1 MQASDF
7 SRTQSVCYP
16 ASGNIY
22 FTPMFLKWVSC
33 DTHISGHLKCAR
45 TPTSKIICAC
55 CSFVMII
62 LKHLSSIH
70 LDLSGVPF
78 PQQSLVKPVQ
88 QLAMTVYAPCTL
100 SLLQSSFSHLFTHK
114 TFVGDIL
121 FWTVYV
127 LGLQYSI
134 QFSLLFASL
143 LPSGMQLF
151 YLCYLFSG

>member
-1 MQASDF
+1 MKASDF

-22 FTPMFLKWVSC
+22 FTPTFLKWVSC
-33 DTHISGHLKCAR
+33 DTHISGRLKCAK

-55 CSFVMII
+55 CSFLTII
-62 LKHLSSIH
+62 LKHLSSIQ

-100 SLLQSSFSHLFTHK
+100 SLLQSSFSHLFTH
-114 TFVGDIL
+114 TTICWWYTILDSLCFGTSIFHTVLVIVCLFTALWYAAFLFV
-121 FWTVYV
+121 
-127 LGLQYSI
+127 
-134 QFSLLFASL
+134 
-143 LPSGMQLF
+143 LPF
-151 YLCYLFSG
+151 